1 MAGGCHV
8 PALFVSVLFCWE
20 VLSEAT
26 GAAECGQNDLV
37 NLLQVPQQGLGFL
50 FLDAYPSQYVAR
62 RLADGQSITI
72 DGNLN
77 ESVWEE
83 VPFTTTAFKDIAQPL
98 FPDYLWWIGLNWSA
112 VLFDHRLC
120 VREVLPELILA
131 TVRWDMVDAFIILEM
146 SCFVASV
153 NVSKALRMYPN
164 MRTATA
170 RADGW
175 ATKGWTVE
183 IAFPLHPADGIGG
196 LLSAGQGTS
205 LPERFDPNAGAKYW
219 SVDFSRA
226 EHPFFTSNSS
236 LFGQL

>member
-8 PALFVSVLFCWE
+8 PALFVSGVLFCWE

-83 VPFTTTAFKDIAQPL
+83 VPFTTTAFKRYCP
-98 FPDYLWWIGLNWSA
+98 
-112 VLFDHRLC
+112 
-120 VREVLPELILA
+120 
-131 TVRWDMVDAFIILEM
+131 
-146 SCFVASV
+146 
-153 NVSKALRMYPN
+153 
-164 MRTATA
+164 
-170 RADGW
+170 
-175 ATKGWTVE
+175 
-183 IAFPLHPADGIGG
+183 
-196 LLSAGQGTS
+196 TS
-205 LPERFDPNAGAKYW
+205 LSGLPVAI
-219 SVDFSRA
+219 SVRYSRQSTMGCGVLA
-226 EHPFFTSNSS
+226 SCRDM
-236 LFGQL
+236 

>member
-98 FPDYLWWIGLNWSA
+98 FPDYL
-112 VLFDHRLC
+112 
-120 VREVLPELILA
+120 LPSQFA
-131 TVRWDMVDAFIILEM
+131 THVKVRWDAEYLHLAAICRV
-146 SCFVASV
+146 
-153 NVSKALRMYPN
+153 P
-164 MRTATA
+164 ATIP
-170 RADGW
+170 
-175 ATKGWTVE
+175 KGV
-183 IAFPLHPADGIGG
+183 L
-196 LLSAGQGTS
+196 
-205 LPERFDPNAGAKYW
+205 
-219 SVDFSRA
+219 
-226 EHPFFTSNSS
+226 
-236 LFGQL
+236 